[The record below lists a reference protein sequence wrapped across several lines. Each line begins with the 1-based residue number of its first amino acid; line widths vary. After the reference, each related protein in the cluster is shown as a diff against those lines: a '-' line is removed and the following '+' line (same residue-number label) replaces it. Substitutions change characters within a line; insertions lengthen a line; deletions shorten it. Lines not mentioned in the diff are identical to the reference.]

1 MGEWVQ
7 DILMDRWIGRVP
19 DIRMDRV
26 SGKVDVWTDS
36 VCGEVGERW
45 GACKGGCLDAGTDE
59 WTDG

>member
-36 VCGEVGERW
+36 VCGEVGGEV
-45 GACKGGCLDAGTDE
+45 GGM
-59 WTDG
+59 